1 MVREGKLHALPASSR
16 FRGKTTIAERSIR
29 LQAQP
34 ENVDNLR
41 SSGESWIVV
50 DNFDLST
57 DIHNPH
63 VREMRT
69 VFPMK
74 NKNGRPPA

>member
-41 SSGESWIVV
+41 SSGELWIV
-50 DNFDLST
+50 
-57 DIHNPH
+57 
-63 VREMRT
+63 
-69 VFPMK
+69 
-74 NKNGRPPA
+74 GG